1 MNGEGDIRDIKGPLS
16 FPGWEYLYIL
26 LAILAIII
34 IAVLLFKFFRKK
46 KRKVKETVI
55 PLKPAH
61 ETAYEALKELM
72 NKNYLKSGRVREFYF
87 ELSNI
92 VRYYV
97 EDRFHLRAPEMT
109 TEEFLITLKDSKTLT
124 TGQQGLL
131 KDFLSRCDMV
141 KFAKYLP
148 GEKEA
153 EASYDSAKRF
163 VDETKEILKS
173 TTEGTEIKR
182 S

>member
-1 MNGEGDIRDIKGPLS
+1 MNGERADIRDIKGPLS
-16 FPGWEYLYIL
+16 FPGWEYLYIF

-34 IAVLLFKFFRKK
+34 IAVLIYKFFKRKK
-46 KRKVKETVI
+46 KVKELVI
-55 PLKPAH
+55 PPKPAH

-72 NKNYLKSGRVREFYF
+72 NKDYLKSGRVREFYF

-109 TEEFLITLKDSKTLT
+109 TEEFLVTLKDSKVLT

-131 KDFLSRCDMV
+131 KDFLSHCDMV

-148 GEKEA
+148 GEKES
-153 EASYDSAKRF
+153 EASYGSATRF
-163 VDETKEILKS
+163 IDETKIV
-173 TTEGTEIKR
+173 
-182 S
+182 